1 MLLKCLCLL
10 LLVRAKQACDLCKN
24 TWILVFIITLQ
35 NSIKV
40 TLPAVA
46 ALQNKIKKISILY
59 KWLVTAEKTCLL
71 NLPFVDSIN
80 KPLSPILPQPKLKH
94 DLHSKTQAEWN
105 MALNSSTGILKV
117 ARGFHCVPWPCSCF
131 WPVLSAV
138 SCQAVL
144 GTRGYP
150 HLCMEVSAGTKR
162 EWASDFWPVSSM
174 RWDFNVENQHSLF
187 GLWACPPSRSWETGV
202 IDPYPPHPKSSNH
215 PRSADRLLPS
225 T

>member
-59 KWLVTAEKTCLL
+59 KWLVTVEKTCLL

-80 KPLSPILPQPKLKH
+80 KSPPPILPQPKLKH
-94 DLHSKTQAEWN
+94 DLHSRTQAEWE
-105 MALNSSTGILKV
+105 MALNSSREVLRMASPPPLLFLAHAFCKFH
-117 ARGFHCVPWPCSCF
+117 ARQFQKSG
-131 WPVLSAV
+131 
-138 SCQAVL
+138 
-144 GTRGYP
+144 GYP
-150 HLCMEVSAGTKR
+150 HLCMEVSAGSKR
-162 EWASDFWPVSSM
+162 EWA
-174 RWDFNVENQHSLF
+174 
-187 GLWACPPSRSWETGV
+187 
-202 IDPYPPHPKSSNH
+202 
-215 PRSADRLLPS
+215 
-225 T
+225 